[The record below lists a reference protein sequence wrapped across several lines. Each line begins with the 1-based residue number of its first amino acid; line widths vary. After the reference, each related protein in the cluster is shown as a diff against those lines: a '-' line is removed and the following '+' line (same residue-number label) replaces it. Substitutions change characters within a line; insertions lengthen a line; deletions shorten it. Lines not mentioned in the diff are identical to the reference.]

1 MFGILSTL
9 IVLTIMAWYFYI
21 SRKNFLGEEIL
32 YQAEPEN
39 VTQLL
44 QHYGKKDTEFKLH
57 RLGVRINYSTFLILA
72 GAVGAWLAA
81 VALIALNNPILAVL
95 IFVFT
100 MVFAHYQVD
109 IFYRKRKAIINEL
122 AEVALQMLSGLY
134 KVTGDLIDSL
144 KKVSKSTASPL
155 KEEIEQTVAE
165 YYAGKD
171 LSSALK
177 DFAFRIDN
185 RDIELFVQGVI
196 LSEHYGTDT
205 SQVVQHVADTI
216 RNRLLLRDEL
226 KAETHGKSATINIF
240 LILAPLALAAIWFFF
255 PSVKEI
261 LTQTIA
267 GKLVITVV
275 ITVEFIAWYLT
286 RKESVVDEL

>member
-100 MVFAHYQVD
+100 MVFAHCQVD
-109 IFYRKRKAIINEL
+109 IFYRKRKAIINEQ

-134 KVTGDLIDSL
+134 KVAGDLIDSL